1 MGFWQNVS
9 GECEYKG
16 ISRKEL
22 AAAVHFSVNTISSGI
37 KRDGMPEADLALRIA
52 NALGVPLETL
62 LSMPVQSSKIDPSKH
77 ANEKRLLKIYSPY
90 IKKMEAMPQAARK
103 AIFTIIDSVKGN

>member
-9 GECEYKG
+9 DECEYRG

-52 NALGVPLETL
+52 NALGVPLESL
-62 LSMPVQSSKIDPSKH
+62 LSMPVPSVKIDTSSHFK
-77 ANEKRLLKIYSPY
+77 EKRLFKLYGPY
-90 IKKMEAMPQAARK
+90 IKKMESMPQAARK
-103 AIFTIIDSVKGN
+103 AIFTIIDSVQK